1 MTRPLTST
9 LADPTQRPLPVEE
22 ADPKVGVGG
31 CKADGKKAKSFE
43 AFPMDLLV
51 VQYLQPRLE
60 LLLGVKPSGQ
70 AEWFV
75 AMGSGASRPPSEKPL
90 NLKSLWF
97 VEFQM
102 GCQPAQDY
110 ESWSKWCHGG
120 QPRLELLLGVKPS
133 GQAEWFVAMGSGA
146 SRPPSEKYQ
155 ASAEA
160 SSEEAKVTKTPDR
173 PLPPEPTAQT
183 AAGESAATASSGR
196 DQQIRDWVLEIQVK
210 LHRRSDAPFRCH
222 QWLDVDNTLLNFA
235 RERRDSKKSVPQV
248 LSALDRAR
256 ATALR
261 SLSNRAR
268 RLLAESAVI
277 HELGP
282 GASLGGVEA
291 WYHGQCLVLSGQA
304 SVMLYPPRPTVR
316 AIPEDEVAPSEP
328 MLEVALVKRGDTFGW
343 HRQHKADL
351 TDEEILLQPLVFR
364 DFRQLG
370 LVQQTVDLSMA
381 KQRGLKD
388 KELEEAYQ
396 RVVATT
402 KVGQRGERILL
413 RDDRADINLALRV
426 LELDLVVPANQ
437 KLKFARLEDSDDHRG
452 EHRGSKG
459 ASGHALKAQK
469 SASKTKL
476 LSKEDEHAARPLQ
489 GLHANGVTST
499 FNFLPSS
506 PTSSF
511 LAQLWLTSTPP
522 LEGIADNAAANGG
535 LLPRA
540 HFQAALWTPLCDC
553 LDQLNEEIRRRQ
565 RAKYRI
571 HDCFPLQGHQIVEL
585 KHYIIHLTE
594 IWYGARRG
602 GNLSILYSWFVD
614 AMGVLGVTAY
624 SYDDLPV
631 DKSSD
636 AWATVIDGDA
646 RRRALQGRTGM
657 DSAYVATGGVA
668 QKQGRSAIDNTV
680 LRNVFYPWEARELLV
695 GRMARKFLSRLLALR
710 QRSILRRLAQ
720 HLQLDV
726 LHLAQDARTHRS
738 LRSILAATSD
748 EEIKVLG
755 LDPQD
760 RLLLLLRR
768 TGAEIAGFGQLDEGM
783 QRSVWETAKTL
794 LKETATPL
802 QQEPA
807 EGTPKDVFARFVVW
821 SREYPGEFFEHDK
834 SRHVTVK
841 IAGMFS
847 RRIVVVKRSAMER
860 MTLARYFPLTW
871 KRQQPLWGSASTG
884 HFQVRPAGV
893 KEGSHV
899 RANECPY
906 AGLHGMALSAGGF
919 ASDQRCNPDRKI
931 VGYTLLM
938 ELQWIRDPQANIE
951 NWYITD
957 IEKIIQEAWQLN
969 PHGPASIMLTGEK
982 FLAVGQ
988 NPKVGSSIRQTQH
1001 TQLAQ
1006 GSWKNYPVL
1015 QIPASRILAS
1025 EGFELCLEAADVPDT
1040 PGAEVGAQ
1048 R

>member
-1 MTRPLTST
+1 MS
-9 LADPTQRPLPVEE
+9 E
-22 ADPKVGVGG
+22 A
-31 CKADGKKAKSFE
+31 E
-43 AFPMDLLV
+43 
-51 VQYLQPRLE
+51 R
-60 LLLGVKPSGQ
+60 
-70 AEWFV
+70 AE
-75 AMGSGASRPPSEKPL
+75 
-90 NLKSLWF
+90 
-97 VEFQM
+97 
-102 GCQPAQDY
+102 
-110 ESWSKWCHGG
+110 
-120 QPRLELLLGVKPS
+120 
-133 GQAEWFVAMGSGA
+133 
-146 SRPPSEKYQ
+146 
-155 ASAEA
+155 
-160 SSEEAKVTKTPDR
+160 
-173 PLPPEPTAQT
+173 
-183 AAGESAATASSGR
+183 
-196 DQQIRDWVLEIQVK
+196 
-210 LHRRSDAPFRCH
+210 
-222 QWLDVDNTLLNFA
+222 
-235 RERRDSKKSVPQV
+235 V

-304 SVMLYPPRPTVR
+304 SVMLYPPRPTAR

-351 TDEEILLQPLVFR
+351 TDEEILLQETWDNCSPEV
-364 DFRQLG
+364 
-370 LVQQTVDLSMA
+370 
-381 KQRGLKD
+381 
-388 KELEEAYQ
+388 
-396 RVVATT
+396 
-402 KVGQRGERILL
+402 
-413 RDDRADINLALRV
+413 
-426 LELDLVVPANQ
+426 VVPANQ

-499 FNFLPSS
+499 FNFLPSA

-522 LEGIADNAAANGG
+522 LEGIADNTAANGG

-726 LHLAQDARTHRS
+726 LHLAQDARMHRS

-969 PHGPASIMLTGEK
+969 PHGPASIMLAGEK

-1001 TQLAQ
+1001 TQLAK

-1025 EGFELCLEAADVPDT
+1025 EAADVPDT
-1040 PGAEVGAQ
+1040 PGAEVCKLKGDCLGSHAVLELVDIGPEGSELDQRGTMLRIRIPQPASHGLMRFLVRMRLRLLEKLGGAEAIDFLVLCLSDEEGGFVVIFSPIPQ
-1048 R
+1048 LVMMEAGHPDLVPWANPLTGESSETAGIEESRLDFGKGVGHFLVLKAALREQLLAKGEDTLRRIYGFNRVPGARAVIDEFLDSENVIERPPE

>member
-1 MTRPLTST
+1 MAKKSQAQALSDESTGVPYGELIRDYEPPEGSSWRYGRPDYASVNKLYFQHRTMAHQEGSLEALVQKLVKNWQVESLHITDVHNWKTMDTAKFKLAVNGGCPCNAQFLSDVGHPSLLVGETVDYSQAAVSHEGSRKIFGDAFPEGFAWEILEVYSGPPNVLFKWRHFGKYSGTFVDKAGGKHKGSGEMLNLVGMCLAKVNERLAIETLDVYYNPEDMTRPLTST
-9 LADPTQRPLPVEE
+9 LADPTQRPLPLEE

-31 CKADGKKAKSFE
+31 CKADGKSSCGFTCTFATG
-43 AFPMDLLV
+43 AF
-51 VQYLQPRLE
+51 
-60 LLLGVKPSGQ
+60 VK
-70 AEWFV
+70 
-75 AMGSGASRPPSEKPL
+75 AMGSGASRP
-90 NLKSLWF
+90 
-97 VEFQM
+97 Q
-102 GCQPAQDY
+102 G
-110 ESWSKWCHGG
+110 
-120 QPRLELLLGVKPS
+120 
-133 GQAEWFVAMGSGA
+133 
-146 SRPPSEKYQ
+146 EKYQ

-160 SSEEAKVTKTPDR
+160 SSEEAKVTKTQDR
-173 PLPPEPTAQT
+173 PLPPGLPQPEPTAQT
-183 AAGESAATASSGR
+183 AAGESAAASSGR
-196 DQQIRDWVLEIQVK
+196 PPLSEAE
-210 LHRRSDAPFRCH
+210 RS
-222 QWLDVDNTLLNFA
+222 
-235 RERRDSKKSVPQV
+235 EV

-316 AIPEDEVAPSEP
+316 AIPEDEVAPSGP

-351 TDEEILLQPLVFR
+351 TDEEILLQETWDNCSPEV
-364 DFRQLG
+364 
-370 LVQQTVDLSMA
+370 
-381 KQRGLKD
+381 
-388 KELEEAYQ
+388 
-396 RVVATT
+396 
-402 KVGQRGERILL
+402 
-413 RDDRADINLALRV
+413 
-426 LELDLVVPANQ
+426 VVPANM

-452 EHRGSKG
+452 EHRGSKS

-469 SASKTKL
+469 SASKTKP
-476 LSKEDEHAARPLQ
+476 LSKEDDHAARPLQ
-489 GLHANGVTST
+489 GLHTSGVTST
-499 FNFLPSS
+499 FNFLPSA

-522 LEGIADNAAANGG
+522 LEGIADNTAANGG

-540 HFQAALWTPLCDC
+540 HFQATLWSPLLDC

-783 QRSVWETAKTL
+783 QRSVWEAAKTC

-807 EGTPKDVFARFVVW
+807 EGTPKA
-821 SREYPGEFFEHDK
+821 
-834 SRHVTVK
+834 
-841 IAGMFS
+841 
-847 RRIVVVKRSAMER
+847 
-860 MTLARYFPLTW
+860 
-871 KRQQPLWGSASTG
+871 
-884 HFQVRPAGV
+884 
-893 KEGSHV
+893 
-899 RANECPY
+899 C
-906 AGLHGMALSAGGF
+906 
-919 ASDQRCNPDRKI
+919 RC
-931 VGYTLLM
+931 
-938 ELQWIRDPQANIE
+938 A
-951 NWYITD
+951 
-957 IEKIIQEAWQLN
+957 
-969 PHGPASIMLTGEK
+969 
-982 FLAVGQ
+982 
-988 NPKVGSSIRQTQH
+988 
-1001 TQLAQ
+1001 
-1006 GSWKNYPVL
+1006 
-1015 QIPASRILAS
+1015 
-1025 EGFELCLEAADVPDT
+1025 
-1040 PGAEVGAQ
+1040 
-1048 R
+1048 